1 MNNEHSLTEQ
11 IEGRNAVLEAL
22 KSERVLDKVYIAKSE
37 GASPDRALAH
47 IASAARAKG
56 AVVSNVDRRR
66 LDAMSL
72 THAHQGVIA
81 IVPEF
86 NYASIEDILSLA
98 ELRGEAPLAVI
109 CDEVTDPHN
118 LGAII
123 RSAECAGAHGV
134 IIPKRRSA
142 GFSSSIVEKAS
153 AGAISHLPVARVA
166 NLNAAIKQLKAAGLW
181 ITAAEGS
188 AGSPLWDCD
197 FTLPTAIVIGSEGE
211 GLRQLVAENCDF
223 KASIPLFGKISSL
236 NASNACAVL
245 LYEAVRQRAQLRLR
259 SEQ

>member
-1 MNNEHSLTEQ
+1 MNTESNTYEQ

-22 KSERVLDKVYIAKSE
+22 KGGRVLDKVYIAKFDG
-37 GASPDRALAH
+37 GAQDRALSH
-47 IASAARAKG
+47 IASTARAQG

-66 LDAMSL
+66 LDAMSR

-86 NYASIEDILSLA
+86 TYSEISDILALA
-98 ELRGEAPLAVI
+98 ELRGEPPLIVI

-142 GFSSSIVEKAS
+142 GFSSAIVEKAS

-166 NLNAAIKQLKAAGLW
+166 NLSSAIKELKAAGLW

-188 AGSPLWDCD
+188 SETPLWDCD
-197 FTLPTAIVIGSEGE
+197 FTLPSAIVIGSEGE

-223 KASIPLFGKISSL
+223 KAAIPLKGKISSL
-236 NASNACAVL
+236 NASNACAIL
-245 LYEAVRQRAQLRLR
+245 LFEAIRQ
-259 SEQ
+259 

>member
-1 MNNEHSLTEQ
+1 LNTDSHTYEQ

-22 KSERVLDKVYIAKSE
+22 KSERVLDKVYIAKSDG
-37 GASPDRALAH
+37 GAQDRALSH
-47 IASAARAKG
+47 IASTARAKG

-86 NYASIEDILSLA
+86 NYSTIPDILALA
-98 ELRGEAPLAVI
+98 ELRGEPPLVVI

-166 NLNAAIKQLKAAGLW
+166 NLNAAIKELKAAGLW

-188 AGSPLWDCD
+188 SATTLWDCD
-197 FTLPTAIVIGSEGE
+197 FTLPTALVIGSEGE

-223 KASIPLFGKISSL
+223 KAAIPLKGKISSL
-236 NASNACAVL
+236 NASNACAIL
-245 LYEAVRQRAQLRLR
+245 LFEAIRQRYK
-259 SEQ
+259 